1 MKPGPSFFSLAD
13 FKRSGQSSGKDL
25 LIWFIT
31 GMRLGAYD
39 AALAKAIDQL
49 FSALA
54 SLAWFYLRVRSY
66 VFRRGKLPYGASPI
80 QEGEAADN
88 AL

>member
-1 MKPGPSFFSLAD
+1 MPSLTCKILAVATA
-13 FKRSGQSSGKDL
+13 L
-25 LIWFIT
+25 NIWFIT

-54 SLAWFYLRVRSY
+54 SLAWLCPRVRSY
-66 VFRRGKLPYGASPI
+66 VFRR
-80 QEGEAADN
+80 
-88 AL
+88 